1 MLKNKK
7 LIVWSGI
14 ILCCTVFVV
23 VFVRTQYV
31 LPVAMYHSVQPA
43 VPDGNRLIVSAK
55 TFDRQMQFLKKN
67 RYSVLS
73 LEYAAALIEQKKSMP
88 PRAIVLTFD
97 DGNADNYEYA
107 FPVLKKY
114 GLPATIF
121 LVVSDIGKP
130 GKLDMD
136 QVRQMQDS
144 GLISFGSHS
153 VSHPF
158 LECITSDAEL
168 VKEINGSKAALE
180 ILLGRPV
187 PTFSYPCGRFNAD
200 VRQRVVNAGYR
211 AAVVTNPGKATA
223 NDDVFAFKRLRI
235 SENAANLFVF
245 WFETT
250 GYYNFIRE
258 NRHK

>member
-1 MLKNKK
+1 MFKNKK
-7 LIVWSGI
+7 LIVWGI
-14 ILCCTVFVV
+14 IAVCCAAAVTVFV
-23 VFVRTQYV
+23 RGQYV

-43 VPDGNRLIVSAK
+43 ASKGNALVVSAK

-67 RYSVLS
+67 NYTVLS
-73 LEYAAALIEQKKSMP
+73 LEQAVDFMSRKKKMP
-88 PRAIVLTFD
+88 SRTVVLTFD
-97 DGNADNYEYA
+97 DGNADNYVHA
-107 FPVLKKY
+107 FPILKKY

-121 LVVSDIGKP
+121 LIVSDIGKP
-130 GKLDMD
+130 DKLNLD
-136 QVRQMQDS
+136 QIRHMQES

-153 VSHPF
+153 MNHPF
-158 LECITSDAEL
+158 LDCITSDAEL
-168 VKEINGSKAALE
+168 VKEIRGSKEALE
-180 ILLGRPV
+180 GLLGRPV
-187 PTFSYPCGRFNAD
+187 NTFSYPCGRMNQD
-200 VRQRVVNAGYR
+200 VRQRVVNAGYM
-211 AAVVTNPGKATA
+211 AAVVTNPGKAVG